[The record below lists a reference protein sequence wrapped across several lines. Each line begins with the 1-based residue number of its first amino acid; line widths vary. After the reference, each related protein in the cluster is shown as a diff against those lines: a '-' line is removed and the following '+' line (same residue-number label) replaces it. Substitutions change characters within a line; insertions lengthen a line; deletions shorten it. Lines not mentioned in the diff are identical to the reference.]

1 MDSLTLCV
9 PPCRSYI
16 YAGLEAG
23 AECYCGNRL
32 PATRVSLKECNQECK
47 GEKGSMCG
55 AVHRLSVYSVG
66 LQQPGSKKR
75 ECTSLISMSHSPNPH
90 PIGQN
95 LFAFPCD
102 LSKPNGLAS

>member
-1 MDSLTLCV
+1 M
-9 PPCRSYI
+9 

-66 LQQPGSKKR
+66 LQQAGSRKR
-75 ECTSLISMSHSPNPH
+75 ECASLIQVCMLAMSALLTSYRPESFPLSRH
-90 PIGQN
+90 PPLTDSQH
-95 LFAFPCD
+95 A
-102 LSKPNGLAS
+102 AQ